1 MKERGHDLEFEVF
14 LVPVSV
20 GPALEDADFVV
31 EPLDQAE
38 ADLVLRVAVGDDPVP
53 VSLDHGCELLVGFEP
68 LPLQALL
75 PALEEGA
82 GPARGLVAPEL
93 AEGLFEQVG
102 GVEPLVGLEQL
113 AQGCSA
119 IVGEVVA
126 AGEQGVALPLDE
138 GAVLAGETVVLA
150 APHLVERVTEVA
162 HDVELVEDHPSVRS
176 VLRERVAEGLPHV
189 HRGELD
195 GRALLRAQRGKEDV
209 QVGLGASPAADPG
222 RPAALKVA
230 HHHAV
235 VVALA
240 DGDLIDADGPRRGE
254 PGLRDLLLHVDR
266 VEILHRAVVKAL
278 QLGHRLVRHLVAE
291 RTHVHGEA
299 LGVARVLRQPVE
311 PLYVH
316 TTAPRAGDPPA
327 LELEVD
333 PPAGH
338 REVAGPTGPP
348 VAAAAT
354 AVTAPRAQGGF
365 FRLRTTITR
374 AYRSP
379 NTPPSAEAATKPGSE
394 KRDRIDLGFFM
405 RSTLLQNLHR
415 FQAGRDSRK
424 PLSGEPFMHRLTAE
438 APT

>member
-1 MKERGHDLEFEVF
+1 MKERGHDLEFEVL
-14 LVPVSV
+14 LVAVAV
-20 GPALEDADFVV
+20 GPALEAADFVF

-38 ADLVLRVAVGDDPVP
+38 ADLVLWVAVGDDPVP
-53 VSLDHGCELLVGFEP
+53 VPLDHRCEVLVGLEP

-75 PALEEGA
+75 PPLEEGA
-82 GPARGLVAPEL
+82 GPAWGLVAPEL
-93 AEGLFEQVG
+93 AEGLLEQVG

-113 AQGCSA
+113 AQGRST
-119 IVGEVVA
+119 IVGEVVP

-138 GAVLAGETVVLA
+138 GAVLAGETAVLA

-209 QVGLGASPAADPG
+209 QVGFGASPAADPD

-316 TTAPRAGDPPA
+316 TTAPRAVDPPA
-327 LELEVD
+327 LELEVN

-338 REVAGPTGPP
+338 REVAGTAGPLV
-348 VAAAAT
+348 VAAPT
-354 AVTAPRAQGGF
+354 AGTALRAQGGF
-365 FRLRTTITR
+365 FRLRSTITR
-374 AYRSP
+374 ADPLGGAPRGLGSRANSP
-379 NTPPSAEAATKPGSE
+379 TPGK
-394 KRDRIDLGFFM
+394 M
-405 RSTLLQNLHR
+405 
-415 FQAGRDSRK
+415 
-424 PLSGEPFMHRLTAE
+424 GER
-438 APT
+438 

>member
-1 MKERGHDLEFEVF
+1 MKESGYDLEFEVF
-14 LVPVSV
+14 LVLDTVST
-20 GPALEDADFVV
+20 AMEDADFVV
-31 EPLDQAE
+31 KPLDQAE
-38 ADLVLRVAVGDDPVP
+38 AGLDIRVAVGDDPVP
-53 VSLDHGCELLVGFEP
+53 VPLDHGCELLVGLEP

-102 GVEPLVGLEQL
+102 GVETLVGLEQL

-209 QVGLGASPAADPG
+209 QVGLGGSPAADPD

-230 HHHAV
+230 PHHPVA
-235 VVALA
+235 VALA
-240 DGDLIDADGPRRGE
+240 DGGLSAAEGPPRGE
-254 PGLRDLLLHVDR
+254 PGLRDLLLHVD
-266 VEILHRAVVKAL
+266 
-278 QLGHRLVRHLVAE
+278 LV
-291 RTHVHGEA
+291 
-299 LGVARVLRQPVE
+299 
-311 PLYVH
+311 
-316 TTAPRAGDPPA
+316 
-327 LELEVD
+327 
-333 PPAGH
+333 
-338 REVAGPTGPP
+338 
-348 VAAAAT
+348 
-354 AVTAPRAQGGF
+354 
-365 FRLRTTITR
+365 
-374 AYRSP
+374 
-379 NTPPSAEAATKPGSE
+379 
-394 KRDRIDLGFFM
+394 
-405 RSTLLQNLHR
+405 
-415 FQAGRDSRK
+415 
-424 PLSGEPFMHRLTAE
+424 
-438 APT
+438 